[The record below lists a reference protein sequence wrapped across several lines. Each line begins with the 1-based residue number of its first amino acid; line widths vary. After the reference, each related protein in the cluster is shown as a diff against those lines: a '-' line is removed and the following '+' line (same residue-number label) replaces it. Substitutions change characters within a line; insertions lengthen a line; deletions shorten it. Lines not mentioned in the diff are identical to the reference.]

1 MQVEVLN
8 VKHRNGVKDGKE
20 WNLSSVHVKTDKGD
34 IVEIP
39 VWKKLDVHPGSLVTL
54 VFEGRYSYKT
64 KQFFG
69 VVSDLV

>member
-1 MQVEVLN
+1 MKVEVLN
-8 VKHRNGVKDGKE
+8 VNYRNGVKDGKE
-20 WNLSSVHVKTDKGD
+20 WHLSSVHVKTDKGD

-39 VWKKLDVHPGSLVTL
+39 VWKKLDVKPGSLVSL

-64 KQFFG
+64 RQFFG